1 MNQQRGCITSS
12 ERKPEERIGL
22 VTWND
27 VSRQYPKLGEFV
39 LNCLV
44 TAETR
49 QRLYSSSEG
58 KSDEGRGLVA

>member
-12 ERKPEERIGL
+12 ESKFEEGRGL
-22 VTWND
+22 VAWND
-27 VSRQYPKLGEFV
+27 VSREYPKLGEFV
-39 LNCLV
+39 LDCLA